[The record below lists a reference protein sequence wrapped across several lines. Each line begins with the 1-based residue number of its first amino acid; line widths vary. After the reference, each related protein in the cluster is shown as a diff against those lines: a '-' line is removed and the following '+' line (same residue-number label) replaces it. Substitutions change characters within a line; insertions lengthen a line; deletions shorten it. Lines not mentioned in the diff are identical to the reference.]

1 MRVLRVIK
9 RTYKKLRG
17 YVVQDYDNGR
27 EQVGKRFSNK
37 KQALYFRDQVLVGEI
52 TESDHKKYFQI
63 LKLIK
68 K

>member
-1 MRVLRVIK
+1 
-9 RTYKKLRG
+9 
-17 YVVQDYDNGR
+17 
-27 EQVGKRFSNK
+27 VGKKFTNK